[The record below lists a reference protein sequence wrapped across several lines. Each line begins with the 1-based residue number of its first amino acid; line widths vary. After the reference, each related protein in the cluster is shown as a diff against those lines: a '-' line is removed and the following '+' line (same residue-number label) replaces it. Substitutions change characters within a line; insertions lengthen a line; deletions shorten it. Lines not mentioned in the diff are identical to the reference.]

1 MVATTVDMKTTMNSI
16 LSAQF
21 AGLIENVQRS
31 LVVIQGP
38 HHGAGAGIIWHADGL
53 ILTNNHVLNQLPV
66 RVTLADNREMEASVM
81 VRAPEV
87 DLAVLKIEAED
98 LPAAKIGDST
108 AARVGEMVFAIGH
121 PWGQR
126 GAVTAGIISHLTT
139 AESGRKNKRLI
150 PVIRTDSRLA
160 PGNSGGPLVNASGEV
175 LGINTMIVG
184 GDQAIAIPTAV
195 ALDLLENL
203 PDKRRTK
210 QHKNAE
216 RWL

>member
-1 MVATTVDMKTTMNSI
+1 MNRI

-21 AGLIENVQRS
+21 AGLIEDVQRS
-31 LVVIQGP
+31 LVLIQGP
-38 HHGAGAGIIWHADGL
+38 HHGAAHHGAGAGIIWHADGL
-53 ILTNNHVLNQLPV
+53 ILTNNHVLNQLPI
-66 RVTLADNREMEASVM
+66 RVTLADNREMEASVV

-139 AESGRKNKRLI
+139 AESGRKKKKRLI

-184 GDQAIAIPTAV
+184 GDQGIAIPTAV

-203 PDKRRTK
+203 PTKRR
-210 QHKNAE
+210 KNAE